1 MSSVAQAEPLM
12 TAEEFARRPD
22 PGYPEELVR
31 GRVVAMPPPKPRH
44 GEICNSV
51 AHLLTAHVRSHG
63 LGRVLSNDSGVI
75 TRRGPDTVRGADVA
89 YYSYERV
96 PRGPLPDHYLD
107 IAPDLVVE
115 VLSPG
120 DRWPLVLQKV
130 GEYLDAGARLVVV
143 LDPDERA
150 AHVYAADRAPR
161 VVRGDEALALPE
173 VFGEEYRVGLGEVFG

>member
-1 MSSVAQAEPLM
+1 MSTVAQAEPLM

-44 GEICNSV
+44 GQVCLKIGR
-51 AHLLTAHVRSHG
+51 LLANFVEAER
-63 LGRVLSNDSGVI
+63 LGHVLSNDSGVI
-75 TRRGPDTVRGADVA
+75 TQRGPDTVRGADVS
-89 YYSYERV
+89 YYSHERV
-96 PRGPLPDHYLD
+96 PPGPLPHDYLD
-107 IAPDLVVE
+107 VAPDLVVE
-115 VLSPG
+115 VLSPS
-120 DRWPLVLQKV
+120 DRWPVVIQKV
-130 GEYLDAGARLVVV
+130 GEYLGAGVRLVVV

-173 VFGEEYRVGLGEVFG
+173 VFGEEFRLGLREVFG